1 MGENFGGLLDV
12 VARRRPDAAAI
23 LWDDGALS
31 WREIEL
37 RAGGVARRLSRQG
50 VRAGDTVALQLPN
63 GWEFVAA
70 VWGALKV
77 GAVVCPINPL
87 LSGEERRK
95 VLEHLDP
102 ALVVEEVREEEAVWR
117 DIEAGIEPVARDR
130 RGRVV
135 RISDLWGRGGRFRV
149 HGVVSPGSAASAN
162 VKQRVSLPSCVGKN
176 KPRATSGKGGA

>member
-1 MGENFGGLLDV
+1 WGGLLGGG
-12 VARRRPDAAAI
+12 ARGGGGAAVF
-23 LWDDGALS
+23 LGGGGAWS
-31 WREIEL
+31 GGEIGL
-37 RAGGVARRLSRQG
+37 GGGGVARRLSRQG

-102 ALVVEEVREEEAVWR
+102 ALVVEEVREEEAVW
-117 DIEAGIEPVARDR
+117 DGVGGTGGA
-130 RGRVV
+130 VV
-135 RISDLWGRGGRFRV
+135 RFTS
-149 HGVVSPGSAASAN
+149 VSTGEPKGAVLSHAALRAAN
-162 VKQRVSLPSCVGKN
+162 ESWAGPVM
-176 KPRATSGKGGA
+176 